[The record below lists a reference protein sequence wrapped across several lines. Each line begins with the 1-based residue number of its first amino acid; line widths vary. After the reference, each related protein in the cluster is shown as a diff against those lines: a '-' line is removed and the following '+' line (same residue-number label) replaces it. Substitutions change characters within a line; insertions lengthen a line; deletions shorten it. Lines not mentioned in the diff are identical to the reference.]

1 MAVKI
6 KRKTKLK
13 FTIPTA
19 SMPDIIFQLLIF
31 FMVTTVLRVYTGLQV
46 NLPEARK
53 IEKLESKR
61 NVSTIWIDRKNRIV
75 MDDVT
80 VRSENLSELRNIAYQ
95 KLVEN
100 PRLIISLRIDEGA
113 DMGIVIDVQQEL
125 RKANT
130 LRINYSALQQV
141 G

>member
-1 MAVKI
+1 MAVQI
-6 KRKTKLK
+6 KRKTALK
-13 FTIPTA
+13 FSIPTA

-46 NLPEARK
+46 TLPEAKK

-75 MDDVT
+75 IDDVT
-80 VRSENLSELRNIAYQ
+80 VKYDKLSELRNIAYQ
-95 KLVEN
+95 KLVAN
-100 PRLIISLRIDEGA
+100 PRLIMSLRVDKDA
-113 DMGIVIDVQQEL
+113 DMGVVIDVQQEL

-130 LRINYSALQQV
+130 LRINYSALQEV

>member
-1 MAVKI
+1 MAIKI
-6 KRKTKLK
+6 KRKSQLK
-13 FTIPTA
+13 IAVPTA

-31 FMVTTVLRVYTGLQV
+31 FMVTTVLRQYSGLQV
-46 NLPEARK
+46 DLPDAK
-53 IEKLESKR
+53 MIQKLESKR

-75 MDDVT
+75 IDDIT
-80 VRSENLSELRNIAYQ
+80 IPNTKLSELRQIAFQ

-100 PRLIISLRIDEGA
+100 PRLVMSLRVDKDA

-130 LRINYSALQQV
+130 LKVNYSALQSAT
-141 G
+141 

>member
-80 VRSENLSELRNIAYQ
+80 IRSENLSELRNIAYQ

-125 RKANT
+125 RKAST

>member
-1 MAVKI
+1 MAIKI
-6 KRKTKLK
+6 KRKSQLK
-13 FTIPTA
+13 IGVPTA

-31 FMVTTVLRVYTGLQV
+31 FMVTTVLRQYSGLQV
-46 NLPEARK
+46 DLPDAK
-53 IEKLESKR
+53 MIQKLESKR

-75 MDDVT
+75 IDDIT
-80 VRSENLSELRNIAYQ
+80 IPSSKLSELRQIAFQ

-100 PRLIISLRIDEGA
+100 PRLVMSLRIDKDA

-130 LRINYSALQQV
+130 LKVNYSALQSAT
-141 G
+141 

>member
-1 MAVKI
+1 MAVQI

-46 NLPEARK
+46 DLPEAKK
-53 IEKLESKR
+53 IEKLEGKR

-80 VRSENLSELRNIAYQ
+80 IKYDQLPELRNIAYQ

-100 PRLIISLRIDEGA
+100 PRLIISLRVDEGA
-113 DMGIVIDVQQEL
+113 DMGVVIDVQQEL